1 MTPVHPEDD
10 LALYALDALDGEER
24 TAVEAHLASC
34 PSCVA
39 LVEQHRTTLAALTA
53 DEAPPPAVWQRIAA
67 DIGAT
72 GVPTPLPVVPSAPA
86 ATAPPPPVPGAG
98 PVPPGGDDEQPPAPI
113 HLRPRSRGTTRW
125 ALIGAV
131 AAAALVVGG
140 VVGLSL
146 GGTEDEPDDL
156 AELAAAALDDPD
168 ASVATLATE
177 SGQPAARVVVEG
189 TTGYVLV
196 DDLPALPE
204 GEEYQL
210 WKLGGDVPVSLGV
223 IGDGSTGVAAVGVPA
238 GTSEMALS
246 TEPAG
251 GSPAPTG
258 DIVATGAFA

>member
-24 TAVEAHLASC
+24 AAVSAHLASC

-72 GVPTPLPVVPSAPA
+72 GVPTPLPVAPSAPA
-86 ATAPPPPVPGAG
+86 AAAPPPPAPGAG
-98 PVPPGGDDEQPPAPI
+98 PVSPGGGDEHPPAPI

-140 VVGLSL
+140 VVGLAL
-146 GGTEDEPDDL
+146 GGAEDEPDDL
-156 AELAAAALDDPD
+156 AELAAATLDDPD
-168 ASVATLATE
+168 ASVATLSTE

-223 IGDGSTGVAAVGVPA
+223 IGDGTTGVAAVGVPE

>member
-24 TAVEAHLASC
+24 AAVEAHLASC
-34 PSCVA
+34 PACVG
-39 LVEQHRTTLAALTA
+39 LVDEHRTTLAALTA
-53 DEAPPPAVWQRIAA
+53 DEAPPAAVWQRIAA
-67 DIGAT
+67 DIGAAR
-72 GVPTPLPVVPSAPA
+72 VPTPLPVVPSAPTDA
-86 ATAPPPPVPGAG
+86 
-98 PVPPGGDDEQPPAPI
+98 VPPAADEDPPAPI
-113 HLRPRSRGTTRW
+113 HLRPRSRSTTRW

-131 AAAALVVGG
+131 AAAALVIGG
-140 VVGLSL
+140 VVGLVL
-146 GGTEDEPDDL
+146 GGAEDESDDL

-168 ASVATLATE
+168 ASVATLSTDA
-177 SGQPAARVVVEG
+177 GQPAARVVVEG

-223 IGDGSTGVAAVGVPA
+223 IGDGSNGVAAVGVPA

-258 DIVATGAFA
+258 DIVATGEFA